1 MLNVDQNQEWGTVK
15 GKLIGDY
22 MYKIKIKSYL

>member
-1 MLNVDQNQEWGTVK
+1 MLNVDQNQEWGIVK

-22 MYKIKIKSYL
+22 KIKIKSYL